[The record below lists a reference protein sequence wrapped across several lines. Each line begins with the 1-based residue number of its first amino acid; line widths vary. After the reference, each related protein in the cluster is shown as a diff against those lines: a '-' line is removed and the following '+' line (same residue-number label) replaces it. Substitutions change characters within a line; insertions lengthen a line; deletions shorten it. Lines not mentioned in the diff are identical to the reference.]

1 MTDMQMIVQQLL
13 ITILYPEHILRPVY
27 VWLKEIP
34 YAYLVSLS
42 GSKGYCWPSIKTIVR
57 DTGIGKTS
65 VQEALK
71 ILKKRQIISVSKHR
85 KPYGFSNNEYT
96 LLSLDNPEV
105 YRDLDEANELPFA
118 IDDNPAA

>member
-1 MTDMQMIVQQLL
+1 MKKKYQAPSKEFFRLSNNIFNLRLTPIQF
-13 ITILYPEHILRPVY
+13 TI
-27 VWLKEIP
+27 
-34 YAYLVSLS
+34 YAYLVSRS
-42 GSKGYCWPSIKTIVR
+42 GSKGYCWPTHETIVR

-71 ILKKRQIISVSKHR
+71 ILKKRQIISVNKHR

-105 YRDLDEANELPFA
+105 YRNLDEPNELPFA
-118 IDDNPAA
+118 IDDIPAA